1 MSWVDKAI
9 SRHYKKENLCP
20 FCNEELTFIF
30 RGFPRKSD
38 VEKLTRNNVKF
49 ILGGCCYT
57 GDESIDP
64 YYLCKKCKKEFKSN
78 LEEIK

>member
-1 MSWVDKAI
+1 MSWVDKEI

-20 FCNEELTFIF
+20 FCNEELTYIF

-49 ILGGCCYT
+49 ILSGCCCT
-57 GDESIDP
+57 GYESIDS